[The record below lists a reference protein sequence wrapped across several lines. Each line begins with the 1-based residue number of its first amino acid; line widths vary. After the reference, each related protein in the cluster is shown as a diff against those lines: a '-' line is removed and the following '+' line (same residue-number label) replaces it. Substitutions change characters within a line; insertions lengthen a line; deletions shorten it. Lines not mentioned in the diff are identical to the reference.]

1 MKTRRSAIPASRLI
15 RLSRFGGLVAAL
27 ASVRRNWWLFPAE
40 AFFGQRK
47 IGGTD
52 QLAAK
57 LRARGD
63 VGALMELQL

>member
-1 MKTRRSAIPASRLI
+1 MKIRRTALPASHLI
-15 RLSRFGGLVAAL
+15 RLSRFGGLAAAL
-27 ASVRRNWWLFPAE
+27 ASVWRKWWMPPAE